1 MEEIWKDIEG
11 YEGIYQVSNLGRVRS
26 LDRIVNRQNPR
37 NGQPLSFTLK
47 GCIMKQYLDKT
58 GYYRL
63 TLKVIEPFKRRTI
76 HSLVAE
82 TFVDGYFEGAIV
94 NHKDENKTNNRA
106 DNLEWVTYKQN
117 SNYGNAKQR
126 QIEKQIRPV
135 EQLSEEGIILNT
147 YKSVSEAA
155 IAVGT
160 STSHISAAI
169 RENKRKHAG
178 GYRWRY
184 KEKTS

>member
-1 MEEIWKDIEG
+1 MK
-11 YEGIYQVSNLGRVRS
+11 
-26 LDRIVNRQNPR
+26 PR
-37 NGQPLSFTLK
+37 
-47 GCIMKQYLDKT
+47 LDKA

-63 TLKVIEPFKRRTI
+63 TLKVIEPFKRRTV

-82 TFVDGYFEGAIV
+82 AFVDGYFEGAIV

-106 DNLEWVTYKQN
+106 DNLEWVTYRQN

-169 RENKRKHAG
+169 RENKRKRAG

-184 KEKTS
+184 AEK

>member
-1 MEEIWKDIEG
+1 
-11 YEGIYQVSNLGRVRS
+11 
-26 LDRIVNRQNPR
+26 
-37 NGQPLSFTLK
+37 
-47 GCIMKQYLDKT
+47 
-58 GYYRL
+58 
-63 TLKVIEPFKRRTI
+63 VIEPFKRRTV

-82 TFVDGYFEGAIV
+82 AFVDGYFEGAIV

-106 DNLEWVTYKQN
+106 DNLEWVTYRQN

-169 RENKRKHAG
+169 RENKRKRAG

-184 KEKTS
+184 AEK